1 MRNRLRIFFTG
12 VSCLALCIIAV
23 MLILI
28 FTVATNTCN
37 AGELKFTVS
46 RNYIPGPS
54 GYKYE
59 VDDSTGQKIYDG
71 NRPSITQINF
81 VPMAEGTA
89 NNYSNFEMTMD
100 SVIGHFFADWDIS
113 AGGENGN
120 LNFDMFYFGYAYALS
135 LGDMIMRST
144 RILPAI
150 IPDSVTVS
158 LTSNSSATQN
168 TVQSSN
174 TTPSSTDIAKM
185 NRRVSGKKSYIVC
198 IIPANDTDVMTN
210 TRKQSMLFAMATAI
224 VFQEK

>member
-1 MRNRLRIFFTG
+1 MACLI
-12 VSCLALCIIAV
+12 VSITTV
-23 MLILI
+23 VLI
-28 FTVATNTCN
+28 FKFAVATNVCDT
-37 AGELKFTVS
+37 GELKFTVS
-46 RNYIPGPS
+46 RDYIPGPS
-54 GYKYE
+54 GYQYE

-81 VPMAEGTA
+81 IPTAEGTA

-135 LGDMIMRST
+135 LGDMTMRST

-168 TVQSSN
+168 TVQSLS
-174 TTPSSTDIAKM
+174 TPSSAIDIAKM

-198 IIPANDTDVMTN
+198 IIPTNDADVMTN
-210 TRKQSMLFAMATAI
+210 TRKQSMLFAIATAI